1 MTQIDPRAPTGAPVP
16 SDDRRH
22 TPRRVERGFNWR
34 VSVGLFVGLA
44 VLFGVLFGL
53 RALHIFPAEPGQDVE
68 IASARA
74 TQSAL
79 ATRQVAAQPTVGVAS
94 TPASAPVATP
104 TVAPPNSA
112 VQPAATATAVA
123 VQPAGHL
130 RRQPFKRLHPY
141 QSRRRCQSV
150 HQLLLRRH
158 APTGGPTPQPNPT
171 GVQPE
176 PTPVQAG
183 RPGRPSRRDR
193 AGLFQLLDGQ
203 SINAMRDP
211 DDDESI

>member
-1 MTQIDPRAPTGAPVP
+1 MTQIDPRAPTGAPAP
-16 SDDRRH
+16 SDDGRH

-68 IASARA
+68 IANARA

-79 ATRQVAAQPTVGVAS
+79 ATQQVVAQPTVGVAS
-94 TPASAPVATP
+94 TPAAAPVATP

-123 VQPAGHL
+123 V
-130 RRQPFKRLHPY
+130 
-141 QSRRRCQSV
+141 
-150 HQLLLRRH
+150 
-158 APTGGPTPQPNPT
+158 
-171 GVQPE
+171 
-176 PTPVQAG
+176 
-183 RPGRPSRRDR
+183 
-193 AGLFQLLDGQ
+193 
-203 SINAMRDP
+203 
-211 DDDESI
+211 